1 MEGKKGPDAQEELR
15 ANHPPAA
22 VFFGKEA
29 PIWFANRIGR
39 EPRVLC
45 GFGLYVATSVLSSR
59 ILP

>member
-1 MEGKKGPDAQEELR
+1 MLRGELR

-29 PIWFANRIGR
+29 PIWFAHCIGR
-39 EPRVLC
+39 GPRVLC

-59 ILP
+59 ILL